1 MNMCRKVVKQSQT
14 EAIAA
19 KLATLLKPGDVVCL
33 SGDLGAGKTTFTKAL
48 GKAMGIRENIT
59 SPTFN
64 LVQEYD
70 GDVPLYHFDVYRLL
84 KPSEFRDLGAEEYF
98 SGAGVC
104 VIEWANLVKEYLPER
119 HLWIEIK
126 WLDASR
132 REICITPSETFGN
145 TLVKELG
152 IT

>member
-1 MNMCRKVVKQSQT
+1 MMCRRVVKQKET
-14 EAIAA
+14 EAIAV
-19 KLATLLKPGDVVCL
+19 KLAAILKPGDVICL

-48 GKAMGIRENIT
+48 GKALGVKEDIT

-64 LVQEYD
+64 LIQEYV
-70 GDVPLYHFDVYRLL
+70 GNLPLYHFDVYRMM

-98 SGAGVC
+98 NREGIC

-119 HLWIEIK
+119 HIWIEIK
-126 WLDASR
+126 WLDAKR
-132 REICITPSETFGN
+132 REICITPSETFDCDI
-145 TLVKELG
+145 TKELG